1 MERFRSLH
9 FSAYSRPK
17 VIKED
22 EITQFYSI
30 WTYFCGMTKLLIYGF
45 LIYLLY
51 KLIFNVVLPV
61 RKGVKTVRQNMEE
74 MQRKMAEAQQQNTN
88 YSGFTTQ
95 NPPKSA
101 PKSSSESVK
110 KDADYIDFE
119 ELK

>member
-1 MERFRSLH
+1 
-9 FSAYSRPK
+9 
-17 VIKED
+17 
-22 EITQFYSI
+22 
-30 WTYFCGMTKLLIYGF
+30 MTKLLIYGF

-74 MQRKMAEAQQQNTN
+74 MQRKMAEAQQQNAN

-95 NPPKSA
+95 NPPKEA
-101 PKSSSESVK
+101 PKVPKDSAK

>member
-1 MERFRSLH
+1 M
-9 FSAYSRPK
+9 SA
-17 VIKED
+17 
-22 EITQFYSI
+22 
-30 WTYFCGMTKLLIYGF
+30 KLLIYGF

-74 MQRKMAEAQQQNTN
+74 MQRKMAEAQGQNAN
-88 YSGFTTQ
+88 YNGFASQ
-95 NPPKSA
+95 NA
-101 PKSSSESVK
+101 PKAAPKVTKDPVK

>member
-1 MERFRSLH
+1 
-9 FSAYSRPK
+9 
-17 VIKED
+17 
-22 EITQFYSI
+22 
-30 WTYFCGMTKLLIYGF
+30 MTKLLIYGF

-74 MQRKMAEAQQQNTN
+74 MQRKMAEAQQQNAN
-88 YSGFTTQ
+88 YNGFTSQ
-95 NPPKSA
+95 NA
-101 PKSSSESVK
+101 PKEATKVPKDSAK

>member
-1 MERFRSLH
+1 
-9 FSAYSRPK
+9 
-17 VIKED
+17 
-22 EITQFYSI
+22 
-30 WTYFCGMTKLLIYGF
+30 MTKLLIYGF

-74 MQRKMAEAQQQNTN
+74 MQRKMAEAQQQNAN
-88 YSGFTTQ
+88 YSGFTSQ
-95 NPPKSA
+95 NPPKAASKVTKD
-101 PKSSSESVK
+101 PVK